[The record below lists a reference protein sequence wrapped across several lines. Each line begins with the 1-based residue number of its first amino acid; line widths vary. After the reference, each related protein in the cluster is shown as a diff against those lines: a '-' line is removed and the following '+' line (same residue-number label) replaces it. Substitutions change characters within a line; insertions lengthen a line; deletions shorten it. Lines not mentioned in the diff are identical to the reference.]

1 MIEHTGVAGKYPLG
15 PLPLFQCTDN
25 SLVRLAVDICGEGGR
40 GFVEFHEAAI
50 PDTVQTVQEG
60 RVK

>member
-25 SLVRLAVDICGEGGR
+25 GLVRLAVNVSRE
-40 GFVEFHEAAI
+40 
-50 PDTVQTVQEG
+50 
-60 RVK
+60 